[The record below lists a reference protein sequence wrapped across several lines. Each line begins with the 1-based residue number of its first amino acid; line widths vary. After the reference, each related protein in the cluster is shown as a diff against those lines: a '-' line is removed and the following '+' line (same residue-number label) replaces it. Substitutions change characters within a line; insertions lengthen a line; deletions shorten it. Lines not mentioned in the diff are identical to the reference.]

1 MAGQDEQLTLAVE
14 AQEEAL
20 EALVDEEGLPEAVAG
35 SRQLSFSF
43 AKRNQ
48 VLLET
53 NVTPAVLY
61 FTENT
66 PFEVFAEVRR
76 FYGEPFIP
84 KTLSLIHI

>member
-1 MAGQDEQLTLAVE
+1 MAGQDEQITQALE

-20 EALVDEEGLPEAVAG
+20 EAMGKDAGLPEEEAG

-53 NVTPAVLY
+53 NETPAVLY
-61 FTENT
+61 FTENAT
-66 PFEVFAEVRR
+66 FLRR
-76 FYGEPFIP
+76 ALCTENYSCKRI
-84 KTLSLIHI
+84 